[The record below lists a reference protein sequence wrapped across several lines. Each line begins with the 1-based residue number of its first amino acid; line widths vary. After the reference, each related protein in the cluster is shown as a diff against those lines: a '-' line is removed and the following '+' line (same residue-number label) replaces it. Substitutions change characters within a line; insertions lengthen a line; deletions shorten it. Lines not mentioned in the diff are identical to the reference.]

1 MNKLKYLLL
10 SIFLFLIGCSSS
22 KPTNT
27 FEDFRCYPKAVYL
40 IRHAEK
46 MIIEGE
52 KNPELTRVG
61 INRAEALPGALADV
75 MPGFIYSSEYTRT
88 QQTVAPLSKA
98 WGRDIS
104 IKTAQ
109 EPQLQI
115 EVALSHCDQN
125 VVIAGHSNTI
135 PHLISLFGIQDEI
148 SIEDNQHGDVFI
160 IQWQEGKPFVT
171 IEHFGV

>member
-1 MNKLKYLLL
+1 
-10 SIFLFLIGCSSS
+10 
-22 KPTNT
+22 
-27 FEDFRCYPKAVYL
+27 
-40 IRHAEK
+40 
-46 MIIEGE
+46 
-52 KNPELTRVG
+52 VG

-148 SIEDNQHGDVFI
+148 SIEDNQYGDLFI
-160 IQWQEGKPFVT
+160 IQWQKGNPSLS
-171 IEHFGV
+171 IEHVGE